1 MEDIGDILFYV
12 IAAAIGIIG
21 AIANK
26 KKRNAERN
34 LPQQGVPDMDEEGYS
49 YEMDEQEGMPVPEAR
64 GASTQYEMIDGK
76 SPEAVARGY
85 EEEMVKSGG
94 DSTFKMAPGYE
105 GEYSEPMADE
115 FAMEGESVTDISIS
129 KTELGE
135 ESVISPRE
143 ESSRARRLIEDFD
156 LPSAIIYSEI
166 INRKDFV

>member
-12 IAAAIGIIG
+12 VAAAIGIIG

-26 KKRNAERN
+26 KKKNAERN
-34 LPQQGVPDMDEEGYS
+34 LPQQQVPDMDDEGYS
-49 YEMDEQEGMPVPEAR
+49 YDMDEETAAPTPEQR
-64 GASTQYEMIDGK
+64 QPLTQYETIDGK
-76 SPEAVARGY
+76 SPDALATAY
-85 EEEMVKSGG
+85 EDKVIKSAGAG
-94 DSTFKMAPGYE
+94 AFEMAPEYE

-115 FAMEGESVTDISIS
+115 YAIEGESVTDISIS

-156 LPSAIIYSEI
+156 LASAIIYSEI

>member
-26 KKRNAERN
+26 KKKNAEKR
-34 LPQQGVPDMDEEGYS
+34 LPQQGVPGMDDEGYS
-49 YEMDEQEGMPVPEAR
+49 YEMDEQEGMPFPEAR

-76 SPEAVARGY
+76 PPEAAARGY

-94 DSTFKMAPGYE
+94 ESTFEMAPEYE

-115 FAMEGESVTDISIS
+115 YAMEGESVTDISIS

-135 ESVISPRE
+135 ESVISLRE

>member
-12 IAAAIGIIG
+12 VAAAIGIIG

-26 KKRNAERN
+26 KKKNAERN
-34 LPQQGVPDMDEEGYS
+34 LPQQQVPDMDDEGYS
-49 YEMDEQEGMPVPEAR
+49 YDMDEETAAPTPGQRQPL
-64 GASTQYEMIDGK
+64 TQYETIEGRLAD
-76 SPEAVARGY
+76 PLATAY
-85 EEEMVKSGG
+85 EEKVIKSAGEE
-94 DSTFKMAPGYE
+94 TFEMAPEYE
-105 GEYSEPMADE
+105 GEYSEPMADDY
-115 FAMEGESVTDISIS
+115 AMEGESVTDISIS

-135 ESVISPRE
+135 DGVFSLRE